1 MKIIFID
8 GYNVINSWPN
18 LVEIKKHNFEA
29 AREKLIDILQGYAT
43 YKGHKIFLV
52 FDAHMVSGALEHKEK
67 RQNIIVVFTKNGET
81 ADSYIERSVSNI
93 GRKVNVCVVT
103 SDSLEQQLI
112 FQRGATRK
120 SSIEFY
126 HEINSVNSRITDS
139 FKSNYAEQRNLIEDM
154 VDKSVLDSLNKI
166 CRNN

>member
-1 MKIIFID
+1 MKIIFVD

-18 LVEIKKHNFEA
+18 LSKIKKDNFEG
-29 AREKLIDILQGYAT
+29 ARQKLIDILQNYAS

-52 FDAHMVSGALEHKEK
+52 FDAHLVKGALEYKE
-67 RQNIIVVFTKNGET
+67 RVGNLIIIFTKNGET
-81 ADSYIERSVSNI
+81 ADSYIERSVNEV
-93 GRKVNVCVVT
+93 GRKLDVCVVT

-126 HEINSVNSRITDS
+126 HEINQINNRITN
-139 FKSNYAEQRNLIEDM
+139 KINSNYAEQRNLIEDEL
-154 VDKSVLDSLNKI
+154 DEDIINVLEKI
-166 CRNN
+166 RRSE